1 MKLTSKKVKDY
12 FAYRTKQEL
21 EHCPDCIAA
30 VCNDMVIKYNNEFGE
45 RLNAK
50 DLMKLLFFNDPIP
63 VLMTHNYGF
72 HTATGRNIIET
83 IQEYYYKYEKL
94 EL

>member
-12 FAYRTKQEL
+12 FAYRTEQEL

-45 RLNAK
+45 RLNVFSHGWREGDNGLA
-50 DLMKLLFFNDPIP
+50 FGVYAPREN
-63 VLMTHNYGF
+63 
-72 HTATGRNIIET
+72 
-83 IQEYYYKYEKL
+83 
-94 EL
+94 